1 MLVQLEVKFVEPW
14 HGFDEY
20 YILFDD
26 EYMTQEQAEK
36 ELEFLDWGMGYN
48 PELYPYYLI
57 VPKAKQP
64 LLASIKK
71 FLTGS
76 EGSRG

>member
-20 YILFDD
+20 YVLFDD

-36 ELEFLDWGMGYN
+36 
-48 PELYPYYLI
+48 
-57 VPKAKQP
+57 
-64 LLASIKK
+64 
-71 FLTGS
+71 
-76 EGSRG
+76 